1 LRSRLIQKGAN
12 MPSQD
17 RMQVPEPLY
26 TMDDLI
32 DARRGILRYA
42 RTFPPGRE
50 RNQHRQIAVSLRRL
64 ARNQNWLNAHTVQA
78 AVAAE

>member
-1 LRSRLIQKGAN
+1 

-17 RMQVPEPLY
+17 RMQEPLY

-42 RTFPPGRE
+42 RTFPPGPE
-50 RNQHRQIAVSLRRL
+50 RNQHRQIALSLRRL
-64 ARNQNWLNAHTVQA
+64 ARNRDWLNAHTVQA
-78 AVAAE
+78 TQAAE